1 SSFTV
6 RQRKNN
12 TWLPQWQTLILSD
25 TDSTSP
31 NNSNIKKTEKAF
43 RPTEQRKDGSDPLQD
58 EVGIAKYLLSPQTTL
73 AVFLP
78 KGFPESVTPNYWP
91 FAKWQFAHNVA
102 GSVTAGGKHR
112 LIAWD

>member
-1 SSFTV
+1 MHSNY
-6 RQRKNN
+6 NN

-31 NNSNIKKTEKAF
+31 NSNTKTEKAF
-43 RPTEQRKDGSDPLQD
+43 RPTEQRRDGSDPLQD

-102 GSVTAGGKHR
+102 GSVTAGEKNKLLR
-112 LIAWD
+112 EI